1 MTGKELALRNI
12 DTMIDGGVNAW
23 ASYAKGEINDPYN
36 ELDEKVCKVET
47 ALQELYDF
55 INEH

>member
-12 DTMIDGGVNAW
+12 DTLIDGGVNAW
-23 ASYAKGEINDPYN
+23 ASYAKGEICDLYD

>member
-1 MTGKELALRNI
+1 
-12 DTMIDGGVNAW
+12 MIDGGVNAW

>member
-12 DTMIDGGVNAW
+12 DTLIDGGINTW
-23 ASYAKGEINDPYN
+23 ASYAKGEICDLYD